1 MAKIRRLFSAEL
13 KAKVV
18 LELLAG
24 SATPAELARRHQIKP
39 QLLAIWKK
47 TFLERMPTLFGAAE
61 PGENQ
66 QAKRVAELEQLVG
79 RQALELEV
87 LKKAS
92 RWLTGRPANDGR
104 SS

>member
-1 MAKIRRLFSAEL
+1 
-13 KAKVV
+13 
-18 LELLAG
+18 
-24 SATPAELARRHQIKP
+24 
-39 QLLAIWKK
+39 
-47 TFLERMPTLFGAAE
+47 MPTLIGATE
-61 PGENQ
+61 PGESQ
-66 QAKRVAELEQLVG
+66 QAKRVAELEQPVG

>member
-1 MAKIRRLFSAEL
+1 MAKIRRSFSAEL

-18 LELLAG
+18 WELVSG
-24 SATPAELARRHQIKP
+24 SATLAELARRYQVKP
-39 QLLAIWKK
+39 QLLAIWRK
-47 TFLERMPTLFGAAE
+47 TLIERLPSLFAAAE
-61 PGENQ
+61 AGESGRE
-66 QAKRVAELEQLVG
+66 KRIAELEQLVG

>member
-1 MAKIRRLFSAEL
+1 MAKIRRSFSAEL

-18 LELLAG
+18 LELVSG
-24 SATPAELARRHQIKP
+24 SATMAEVARRYQVKP
-39 QLLAIWKK
+39 QLLALWRKAAV
-47 TFLERMPTLFGAAE
+47 ERLPSLFGATEA
-61 PGENQ
+61 GESGRE
-66 QAKRVAELEQLVG
+66 KRIAELEQLVG

-92 RWLTGRPANDGR
+92 RWLTGRPASDGR

>member
-1 MAKIRRLFSAEL
+1 VAKLRRSFSAEL

-18 LELLAG
+18 LELLSGAA
-24 SATPAELARRHQIKP
+24 SVAELARRYQVKP
-39 QLLAIWKK
+39 QLLAIWKR
-47 TFLERMPTLFGAAE
+47 TFLDRMPLVFGAEDPAE
-61 PGENQ
+61 RTESR
-66 QAKRVAELEQLVG
+66 RVAELEQLVG

-92 RWLTGRPANDGR
+92 RWLTGRPPTGGR